1 MVRFSYINAMEK
13 KIKPQIP
20 EIARISSKGQIVIP
34 KIFRNA
40 LQLKPGAPI
49 AVDMR
54 KGILIMKPVR
64 SPIDEG
70 DFRILEEVSKA
81 WEEIERGEHRRAKAE
96 DFLREIKKW

>member
-1 MVRFSYINAMEK
+1 MEK

-20 EIARISSKGQIVIP
+20 EITRISSKGQIVIP

-40 LQLKPGAPI
+40 LRLKPGTPI

-81 WEEIERGEHRRAKAE
+81 WEEIERGEYRRAKAE
-96 DFLREIKKW
+96 DFLREIKTVRLRRE